1 MHSFRKGGAV
11 RIMRSETG
19 QIDAKIA
26 YPGRWEASFAEK
38 IADGVVHL
46 IGIVCAISA
55 GSILLALSFS
65 STARTE
71 YLAVI
76 LYVAALLSVLS
87 VSFVYN
93 MWPLTPAKWLLR
105 RFDHSM
111 IYVLIAATY
120 TPFLVQL
127 HDKDNANLMLVGLWL
142 AAGAGMVL
150 KIFLPGRLDRLAIA
164 FYLLTGW
171 SGLALANPL
180 IEALPRTTLTLIVA
194 GGVVYSAGVIFY
206 VWRSLRFQ
214 SALWHIFVV
223 IGAGLHCAAVIDS
236 LVINRL

>member
-1 MHSFRKGGAV
+1 MRNETVQTEGKISF
-11 RIMRSETG
+11 T
-19 QIDAKIA
+19 
-26 YPGRWEASFAEK
+26 GRWDASRAER

-46 IGIVCAISA
+46 IGIVAAIAA

-65 STARTE
+65 KTGPGEFAA
-71 YLAVI
+71 AV

-87 VSFVYN
+87 ISFIYN
-93 MWPLTPAKWLLR
+93 MWPLTPAKWILR

-111 IYVLIAATY
+111 IYVLIAASY

-127 HDKDNANLMLVGLWL
+127 PDHANANLMLAGLWM
-142 AAGAGMVL
+142 AAGAGMAL
-150 KIFLPGRLDRLAIA
+150 KILMPGRLDRLAIA

-180 IEALPRTTLTLIVA
+180 IETLPQTTVTLIVA
-194 GGVVYSAGVIFY
+194 GGVVYTAGVIFY

-214 SALWHIFVV
+214 TALWHLFVV

-236 LVINRL
+236 LVLNRF

>member
-1 MHSFRKGGAV
+1 MS
-11 RIMRSETG
+11 SETAQEKG
-19 QIDAKIA
+19 KVNFV
-26 YPGRWEASFAEK
+26 GRWDASPTERL
-38 IADGVVHL
+38 ADGIVHL

-65 STARTE
+65 KTASGE

-87 VSFVYN
+87 ISFAYN
-93 MWPLTPAKWLLR
+93 MWPQTPAKWLLR

-127 HDKDNANLMLVGLWL
+127 PDTANANLMLAGLWI
-142 AAGAGMVL
+142 AAGAGMAL
-150 KIFLPGRLDRLAIA
+150 KIFMPGRLDRLAVA

-180 IEALPRTTLTLIVA
+180 IAALPQTTVTLIIA
-194 GGVVYSAGVIFY
+194 GGVVYTAGVIFY
-206 VWRSLRFQ
+206 IWRSLRFQ
-214 SALWHIFVV
+214 TALWHVFVV
-223 IGAGLHCAAVIDS
+223 IGAGLHCAAVLDS
-236 LVINRL
+236 MVFSRI